1 MTLVDTNNFK
11 TSTEV
16 QGIAT
21 DKWVRSAE
29 SSSASL
35 SPITQFHLNQVKR
48 I

>member
-29 SSSASL
+29 RSALL